1 MAETAS
7 VDGAETASVHGKEN
21 PGGYRLCGKC
31 RNEFWDTIDRDPL
44 ALSEWTGERRGW
56 KVFEGESI
64 PLSYKRYWLLVGLS
78 LWAFMYTPFTIMLL
92 VSCIFIK

>member
-1 MAETAS
+1 MEKTAS
-7 VDGAETASVHGKEN
+7 EHSTPKH
-21 PGGYRLCGKC
+21 GGYRLCAKC
-31 RNEFWDTIDRDPL
+31 RTEFWDKVDRDPL
-44 ALSEWTGERRGW
+44 GLSEWTEERRGW

-78 LWAFMYTPFTIMLL
+78 LWAFMYTPFTMILL